1 MFMKKNSWTGIT
13 IGSLKTKR
21 ESQFLCTVYMFIYYY
36 VESLGYVLLSGRL
49 HHYFHTIR
57 ELQCVFV
64 KYEQTHALTIP
75 CREWQT
81 D

>member
-1 MFMKKNSWTGIT
+1 
-13 IGSLKTKR
+13 
-21 ESQFLCTVYMFIYYY
+21 MFIYYY
-36 VESLGYVLLSGRL
+36 VESLGYVPLSGRL

-64 KYEQTHALTIP
+64 KYEQTQELTIP